1 MIFDRFYTSRW
12 RVFWSVKFNQ
22 IEIDYQFYPLP
33 VWIEY
38 KYSYVLVLLLLRIT
52 LFCLVEMVLFSSL
65 LDKLSPWLEG
75 GIKLWLVFVRSL
87 HEDQVL
93 SFGSCFRVQ
102 VRIQKILSYHKGQ
115 CSDKIRSL
123 ALQVFSRCSI
133 LIIGEEDLEIGGDW
147 RLKNMQSASS
157 MSEMEMIGIHMT
169 GTALSFLD

>member
-1 MIFDRFYTSRW
+1 
-12 RVFWSVKFNQ
+12 
-22 IEIDYQFYPLP
+22 
-33 VWIEY
+33 
-38 KYSYVLVLLLLRIT
+38 
-52 LFCLVEMVLFSSL
+52 MVLFSSS

-123 ALQVFSRCSI
+123 ALSKFFTVLNPNNWRRRFRDRRWFKV
-133 LIIGEEDLEIGGDW
+133 EEHAISLKYVGDGDD
-147 RLKNMQSASS
+147 RHSSELVPASLFPS
-157 MSEMEMIGIHMT
+157 STKVWKPHRETTCHSYDCNY
-169 GTALSFLD
+169 L